1 MMKKAKDVDI
11 YFKLMGYLLKSQC
24 YFIQNV
30 QATYVHFM
38 DERARDFIAYVY
50 LCKYVYY
57 WRMQKTL

>member
-1 MMKKAKDVDI
+1 MKKSKDVDI
-11 YFKLMGYLLKSQC
+11 CFKLIGYLLNPQC

-38 DERARDFIAYVY
+38 DERAPDFIGYMH